1 MKSRL
6 GVPAFVLALVA
17 LFAALTGGAVAAG
30 IVPLAQ
36 HAITAGTAS
45 NALKLGGK
53 TPSQIKLSLR
63 GARGLQGAQGPA
75 GPAGPAG
82 PTGPAGAASTLGLQ
96 FVSGES
102 GFDAGSTKSATATCP
117 GGKRA
122 ISWSASIQLTTSA
135 NPNAAP
141 GISGIT
147 PIDFDAASGK
157 LPGAYTVTAETT
169 GFYPDAWKL
178 FAYATCANS

>member
-1 MKSRL
+1 MSSRF

-30 IVPLAQ
+30 VVPLAQ

-53 TPSQIKLSLR
+53 TPGQIKTTLR
-63 GARGLQGAQGPA
+63 GARGLQGLQ

-82 PTGPAGAASTLGLQ
+82 PTGPAGATSTLGLQ

-102 GFDAGSTKSATATCP
+102 GFDASSTKTATATCP

-122 ISWSASIQLTTSA
+122 ISWSFSIQLSTSA
-135 NPNAAP
+135 NPANAP
-141 GISGIT
+141 GVSGIT
-147 PIDFDAASGK
+147 PIDFDAGSGK
-157 LPGAYTVTAETT
+157 LPGAYSVTAETT

>member
-6 GVPAFVLALVA
+6 EVPAFVLALFA

-30 IVPLAQ
+30 IVPLAK

-53 TPSQIKLSLR
+53 TPAQIKSSLR
-63 GARGLQGAQGPA
+63 GAPGQQGVQ
-75 GPAGPAG
+75 GPAG
-82 PTGPAGAASTLGLQ
+82 PTGPAGPAAAPGFQ

-102 GFDAGSTKSATATCP
+102 GFDASSPKSATATCP
-117 GGKRA
+117 NGKRA
-122 ISWSASIQLTTSA
+122 ISWSFNIQLSSSA
-135 NPNAAP
+135 NPGAAP

-178 FAYATCANS
+178 FAYATCANA

>member
-1 MKSRL
+1 M
-6 GVPAFVLALVA
+6 PAFVLASIA

-30 IVPLAQ
+30 VVPLAQ

-53 TPSQIKLSLR
+53 SPAQIKSSLR
-63 GARGLQGAQGPA
+63 GARGLQGPA
-75 GPAGPAG
+75 GAAGPAG

-102 GFDAGSTKSATATCP
+102 GFDSSSPKSATATCP
-117 GGKRA
+117 TGKRA
-122 ISWSASIQLTTSA
+122 ISWSFNIQLSTSA
-135 NPNAAP
+135 NPNTAP
-141 GISGIT
+141 GVSGIT
-147 PIDFDAASGK
+147 PIDFDAGSGK

-178 FAYATCANS
+178 FAYVTCANS

>member
-1 MKSRL
+1 MKSRFGL
-6 GVPAFVLALVA
+6 PALVLALIALFVA
-17 LFAALTGGAVAAG
+17 LSGGAVAAG

-53 TPSQIKLSLR
+53 TPAQIKTSLR
-63 GARGLQGAQGPA
+63 GARGLQGVQ

-82 PTGPAGAASTLGLQ
+82 PTGPAGPSSTLGLQ

-102 GFDAGSTKSATATCP
+102 GFDASSPKSATATCP
-117 GGKRA
+117 SGKRA
-122 ISWSASIQLTTSA
+122 ISWSFNIQLTTSA

-141 GISGIT
+141 GVSRIT
-147 PIDFDAASGK
+147 PIDFDAGSGK

-178 FAYATCANS
+178 FAYVTCANS

>member
-6 GVPAFVLALVA
+6 EVPAFVLALVA

-30 IVPLAQ
+30 IVPLAK

-53 TPSQIKLSLR
+53 TPAQIKSSLR
-63 GARGLQGAQGPA
+63 GVPGQQGVQGPA
-75 GPAGPAG
+75 GPAGP
-82 PTGPAGAASTLGLQ
+82 PGPAATTGFQ

-102 GFDAGSTKSATATCP
+102 GFDASSTKSATATCP
-117 GGKRA
+117 NGKRA
-122 ISWSASIQLTTSA
+122 ISWSFNIQLSSSA
-135 NPNAAP
+135 NPAAAP
-141 GISGIT
+141 GVSGIT
-147 PIDFDAASGK
+147 PIDFDAASGR